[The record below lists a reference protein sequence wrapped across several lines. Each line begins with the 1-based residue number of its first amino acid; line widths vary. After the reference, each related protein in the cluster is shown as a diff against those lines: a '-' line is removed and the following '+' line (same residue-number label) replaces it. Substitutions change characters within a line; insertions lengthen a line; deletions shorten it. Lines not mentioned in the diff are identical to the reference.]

1 MTQATLTPPPQTLD
15 WVRQWRL
22 EQLERAGY
30 PAKDALLLADR
41 LDIDIH
47 AAAHLLR
54 SGCPVATAVRIL
66 V

>member
-1 MTQATLTPPPQTLD
+1 M
-15 WVRQWRL
+15 RQWRL

-47 AAAHLLR
+47 EAAHLLR
-54 SGCPVATAVRIL
+54 NGCPVATALRIL
-66 V
+66 I

>member
-1 MTQATLTPPPQTLD
+1 MTQATLTPPPETLD

-30 PAKDALLLADR
+30 PAKDALLLAGR

-47 AAAHLLR
+47 EAAHLLR
-54 SGCPVATAVRIL
+54 NGCPVTTAVRIL

>member
-1 MTQATLTPPPQTLD
+1 MTSATVTAPPGPHD

-30 PAKDALLLADR
+30 PSADALLLSGR
-41 LDIDIH
+41 LDVDIH
-47 AAAHLLR
+47 EAARLLR
-54 SGCPVATAVRIL
+54 SGCPVRTAVRIL

>member
-1 MTQATLTPPPQTLD
+1 MTQATLTPPPETLD
-15 WVRQWRL
+15 WVRKWRL
-22 EQLERAGY
+22 EQLQRAGY
-30 PAKDALLLADR
+30 PEKDALLLCGR

-47 AAAHLLR
+47 EAAALLH

>member
-1 MTQATLTPPPQTLD
+1 MTQATLTPPQETLD

-22 EQLERAGY
+22 EQLQRAGY
-30 PAKDALLLADR
+30 PSSDAMLLSGRLDVDIHEAARLLL
-41 LDIDIH
+41 
-47 AAAHLLR
+47 

>member
-1 MTQATLTPPPQTLD
+1 MAQATLAPSQEILES
-15 WVRQWRL
+15 VRRWRL

-30 PAKDALLLADR
+30 PSKDALLLSGR

-47 AAAHLLR
+47 EAARLLR
-54 SGCPVATAVRIL
+54 RGCPVATAVRIL